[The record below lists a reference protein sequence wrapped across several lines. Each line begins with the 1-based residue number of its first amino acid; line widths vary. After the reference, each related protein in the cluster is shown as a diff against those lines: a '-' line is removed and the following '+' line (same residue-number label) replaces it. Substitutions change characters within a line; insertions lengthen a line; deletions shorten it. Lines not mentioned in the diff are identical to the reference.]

1 MPGKKSKAT
10 RKLRGAQKWIVSE
23 LGSLKP
29 GARLSTSE
37 IAKRISKNRQ
47 KKFHKNSIYNALR
60 LLVERG
66 RLRVVRIGREKTYQL
81 ASGATP
87 AAEMARPE
95 PAVAP
100 SVEPSPMSTSIASNL
115 PHKLALGEI
124 LVLSIEGD
132 EVVTATNLH
141 GRLVLERHRQPG

>member
-1 MPGKKSKAT
+1 MPGKRGKAA

-37 IAKRISKNRQ
+37 IAKRISKNRS
-47 KKFHKNSIYNALR
+47 KKFHKNSVYNALR
-60 LLVERG
+60 LLVQRG
-66 RLRVVRIGREKTYQL
+66 RLRMVRIGREKTYEL
-81 ASGATP
+81 ADSASAAPVAASGP
-87 AAEMARPE
+87 AAASPM
-95 PAVAP
+95 VAP
-100 SVEPSPMSTSIASNL
+100 SALTAVGAL

-141 GRLVLERHRQPG
+141 GQLVFERHRRPT